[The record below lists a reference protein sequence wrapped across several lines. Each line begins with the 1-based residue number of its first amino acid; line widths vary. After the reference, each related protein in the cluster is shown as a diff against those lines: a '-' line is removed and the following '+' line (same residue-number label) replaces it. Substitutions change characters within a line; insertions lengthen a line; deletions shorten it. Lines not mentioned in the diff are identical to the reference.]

1 MTLERAKLLFT
12 EGWDAKYLKD
22 NPYKGKE
29 RDVFSDGQAASY
41 AYLAKDVN
49 HEFLLWRQYHGF
61 PLSNRENTERN
72 KSLIPK
78 EFWDMMESQA
88 WDRGHSAG
96 QEEVDAILSNLVSDF
111 IGASSQYA
119 QRTGKTLA

>member
-61 PLSNRENTERN
+61 PLSSRENADVN

-78 EFWDMMESQA
+78 EFWDALESQA

-96 QEEVDAILSNLVSDF
+96 QLEVDAIFSDLVRDF
-111 IGASSQYA
+111 VEALTQYA
-119 QRTGKTLA
+119 QRTGKTLN